1 MRHNQGQNSKRARG
15 RGRRNG
21 GHNQVN
27 FNRNTTF
34 DSNGPEGRLRGNAQ
48 QLFEK
53 YTALAYDANAAGERI
68 SAEAFTQY
76 ADHYYR
82 IHQSILQ
89 NAEQQRK
96 AHDERQQSRRRDQ
109 NGSGEN
115 GSGENNSGE
124 NNSGENN
131 SGENSS
137 GGNTR
142 AEAAP
147 AESVATE
154 KAARAQTEDTAPDKE
169 SADGQD
175 KGSGKSSDLSD
186 EEASAGVKKMV
197 AAGRTRKPRTNKKTQ
212 EAVATDSAEGDDA
225 SEAVA

>member
-1 MRHNQGQNSKRARG
+1 MRHNQGQNSKRTRG

-53 YTALAYDANAAGERI
+53 YTALANDANAAGERI
-68 SAEAFTQY
+68 SAEAFTQF

-96 AHDERQQSRRRDQ
+96 AHDERQQSRRRDH
-109 NGSGEN
+109 N

-124 NNSGENN
+124 NSG
-131 SGENSS
+131 
-137 GGNTR
+137 
-142 AEAAP
+142 AEASP
-147 AESVATE
+147 AESLSEE
-154 KAARAQTEDTAPDKE
+154 KATQVPAEDSVRQKADAEVQGKASDKS
-169 SADGQD
+169 SAKASD
-175 KGSGKSSDLSD
+175 KGNDLSD

-197 AAGRTRKPRTNKKTQ
+197 AAGRPRKPRASKKTQ
-212 EAVATDSAEGDDA
+212 EAATTDSPDGNDT

>member
-109 NGSGEN
+109 NGSVEN

-124 NNSGENN
+124 N
-131 SGENSS
+131 
-137 GGNTR
+137 TR

-147 AESVATE
+147 
-154 KAARAQTEDTAPDKE
+154 TEDTAPDKA

-175 KGSGKSSDLSD
+175 KASGKSGDLSD
-186 EEASAGVKKMV
+186 EEATAGVKKMV
-197 AAGRTRKPRTNKKTQ
+197 AAGRTREPRTSKKTQ
-212 EAVATDSAEGDDA
+212 EAAATDSPEGDDA

>member
-15 RGRRNG
+15 RGRRSG

-53 YTALAYDANAAGERI
+53 YTALAHDANAAGERI
-68 SAEAFTQY
+68 SAEAFTQF

-89 NAEQQRK
+89 TAEQQRK

-109 NGSGEN
+109 NGASENAGEN
-115 GSGENNSGE
+115 AGENASE
-124 NNSGENN
+124 NADENA
-131 SGENSS
+131 SQAAGDTPPE
-137 GGNTR
+137 TKADER
-142 AEAAP
+142 ADASTSEA
-147 AESVATE
+147 
-154 KAARAQTEDTAPDKE
+154 
-169 SADGQD
+169 
-175 KGSGKSSDLSD
+175 LSD
-186 EEASAGVKKMV
+186 EEAAAGVKKMV
-197 AAGRTRKPRTNKKTQ
+197 AAGRPRKPQVSKKPK
-212 EAVATDSAEGDDA
+212 EVKEDSAEADEPSDDA

>member
-124 NNSGENN
+124 N
-131 SGENSS
+131 
-137 GGNTR
+137 TR

-147 AESVATE
+147 
-154 KAARAQTEDTAPDKE
+154 TEDTAPDKA

-175 KGSGKSSDLSD
+175 KASGKSGDLSD

-197 AAGRTRKPRTNKKTQ
+197 AAGRTRKPRTSKKTQ
-212 EAVATDSAEGDDA
+212 EAAATDSPEGDDA